1 LLATSTHS
9 FYVILD
15 TTMSIKLYGYW
26 RSTASYRVRIALN
39 LKGVEYEYIP
49 VHLVKDGGEQ
59 FAQSYSRMNPSHL
72 VPTLVDDDEDII
84 LNQSLSII
92 EYLDERFDSEHKL
105 IPVHRNERARV
116 RALAQ
121 DIACD
126 IQPIGNLRV
135 LNALKGSFDASQD
148 DVVEWASHWIKQG
161 FNGIEK
167 RLQTQAG
174 KYCFDFD
181 VTMADVCVVPQVY
194 NAKRFGVDMTAYP
207 LLNKIADNC
216 NELDAFEKAKP
227 ENQSDAQ

>member
-1 LLATSTHS
+1 
-9 FYVILD
+9 
-15 TTMSIKLYGYW
+15 M
-26 RSTASYRVRIALN
+26 
-39 LKGVEYEYIP
+39 
-49 VHLVKDGGEQ
+49 
-59 FAQSYSRMNPSHL
+59 
-72 VPTLVDDDEDII
+72 
-84 LNQSLSII
+84 
-92 EYLDERFDSEHKL
+92 
-105 IPVHRNERARV
+105 HRNERARV

-135 LNALKGSFDASQD
+135 LNALKGRFDASQP